1 MRIVLTLCICIQLA
15 RVSAATAAATAKPAA
30 EITLSLSAEA
40 FIDAPPPVSR
50 AFPLKVVAV
59 VELFMAAALEAN
71 VVAVATGLLPVV
83 SMFAQ
88 RGITVT
94 LCMLLSLNT

>member
-1 MRIVLTLCICIQLA
+1 V
-15 RVSAATAAATAKPAA
+15 TAAAAAATEKPAA

-40 FIDAPPPVSR
+40 SIDAPPVSR

-59 VELFMAAALEAN
+59 VELFMAAALETN

-83 SMFAQ
+83 SMFAL